1 MRAHAAD
8 ELGSQIADLVQA
20 GRPDEAC
27 AALRPTLAS
36 RTPFRMLDRI
46 GTAAGIAP
54 FPLLCPALEGI
65 AADRSQGGWVVIGAA
80 LAQHLGQD
88 LAETLSRCRDFIVAA
103 DRWYAA
109 DTLGERVP
117 GSALAAHAT
126 RTLPL
131 LAPWCQDRSRWVRR
145 AVGVAVHLRA
155 KRSRGQAALQPTAR
169 ALATFLEPML
179 EESNVD
185 AAKGVGRGLKTL
197 GKFYP
202 DVIAPWL
209 EGQLAQGRRPR
220 AVVLRKVVTHL
231 PDRQR
236 PVLVD

>member
-1 MRAHAAD
+1 
-8 ELGSQIADLVQA
+8 
-20 GRPDEAC
+20 
-27 AALRPTLAS
+27 
-36 RTPFRMLDRI
+36 
-46 GTAAGIAP
+46 
-54 FPLLCPALEGI
+54 
-65 AADRSQGGWVVIGAA
+65 
-80 LAQHLGQD
+80 
-88 LAETLSRCRDFIVAA
+88 
-103 DRWYAA
+103 
-109 DTLGERVP
+109 
-117 GSALAAHAT
+117 
-126 RTLPL
+126 
-131 LAPWCQDRSRWVRR
+131 VRR

-169 ALATFLEPML
+169 ALAMFLEPML

-220 AVVLRKVVTHL
+220 AVVLRKVVPHL